1 MKFATKKYILIII
14 ISIIICIGYF
24 SNLILK
30 RVNRLIPL
38 FSPLIEI
45 NNNTINNTIQSGYK
59 FKLQNDQEIIEIL
72 KKNKINECNIITIS
86 NYGYKDLTLNW
97 IKSLQNNNFNKFVI
111 FCFDI
116 QLINLLIDKGLKDNL
131 VLIPQNWT
139 DFNITSE
146 FSSWASTKYNQIT
159 QAKVHVWYRLIKLKQ
174 NIFFSDPDVVWLNK
188 NIVEHIEFIFK
199 YSYANIIFTQDQ
211 DPNKFYYNTGLFYA
225 KSTLFVENLFK
236 SLIEVQRKDPQNSI
250 DQIVLDKML
259 KESKFNDSRLL
270 GLDPFLFASG
280 KVFFHDNL
288 NVKMNISPYTVH
300 ANYLIGESG
309 KINAFKSKNLWFI

>member
-45 NNNTINNTIQSGYK
+45 NNNTINNTIQSDYK

-111 FCFDI
+111 F
-116 QLINLLIDKGLKDNL
+116 
-131 VLIPQNWT
+131 
-139 DFNITSE
+139 
-146 FSSWASTKYNQIT
+146 
-159 QAKVHVWYRLIKLKQ
+159 
-174 NIFFSDPDVVWLNK
+174 
-188 NIVEHIEFIFK
+188 
-199 YSYANIIFTQDQ
+199 
-211 DPNKFYYNTGLFYA
+211 
-225 KSTLFVENLFK
+225 
-236 SLIEVQRKDPQNSI
+236 
-250 DQIVLDKML
+250 
-259 KESKFNDSRLL
+259 
-270 GLDPFLFASG
+270 
-280 KVFFHDNL
+280 
-288 NVKMNISPYTVH
+288 
-300 ANYLIGESG
+300 
-309 KINAFKSKNLWFI
+309 